1 MRGATIG
8 PAHHGT
14 MKVCPFLCPLSTEF
28 HAIQYETA
36 GLENPVGRICWS
48 KSLGATAQKIA
59 SALRDSFEKDPH
71 ALTPLFRS

>member
-36 GLENPVGRICWS
+36 GLENLAWRPDLLVQVTWCDS
-48 KSLGATAQKIA
+48 VANQGAATVNRRVAGSSPA
-59 SALRDSFEKDPH
+59 
-71 ALTPLFRS
+71 